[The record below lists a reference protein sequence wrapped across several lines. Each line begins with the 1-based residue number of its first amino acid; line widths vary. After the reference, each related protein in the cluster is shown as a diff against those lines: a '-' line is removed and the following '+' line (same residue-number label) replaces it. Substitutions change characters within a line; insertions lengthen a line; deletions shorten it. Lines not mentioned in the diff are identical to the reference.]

1 MPFNFL
7 CVINAISLTI
17 IPNQNLI
24 LQVKSK
30 AVQNNQTQAIWSP
43 VDQHGSHSLKS
54 GSMGT
59 NWMHAP
65 QGSTSHW
72 VTGCCE
78 NRAANSWASVDLQPS
93 CTRVCH
99 QHGGD
104 LLCSRPRYEIEVC
117 LLHKYDTAGI
127 AWRSCLWPLK
137 RNSSKLTF
145 LAESRGCLSST
156 DLSLLLRSH
165 LTAVWESHLA
175 GPPLP
180 SREYWFCLR

>member
-137 RNSSKLTF
+137 RNSSTANVL
-145 LAESRGCLSST
+145 SRVKRLSEQ
-156 DLSLLLRSH
+156 H
-165 LTAVWESHLA
+165 W
-175 GPPLP
+175 P
-180 SREYWFCLR
+180 